1 MPYPPLRPTSPS
13 PLDLAPPTP
22 ARTAALD
29 RRRWCLGAA
38 AWAGLA
44 GCSTLSGRP
53 TTPADDGRGVVPFS
67 NAPSTG
73 ALPAGWHELLL
84 RRDLPNTRYEL
95 VDMGGR
101 RVLHALADQ
110 STSVLRC
117 DVSIDP
123 RRQPW
128 LDWDWRAEQVD
139 TRATVADDAL
149 DDCPVRLLVGFD
161 GDPSGLSLRDRLF
174 SEQVELFTGHTV
186 PYATLTY
193 VWDGQAPVG
202 SVFSYARTSR
212 VRYLVVES
220 GDRHAGRWRRYRR
233 NVVDDYRRVY
243 GGEPGRIISVGL
255 ITDSDD
261 LKTRTEAWV
270 GDLRFG

>member
-1 MPYPPLRPTSPS
+1 MSPTSARRPN
-13 PLDLAPPTP
+13 APGHPGLP
-22 ARTAALD
+22 GTAAAID
-29 RRRWCLGAA
+29 RRLWCLGAA

-44 GCSTLSGRP
+44 GCSTGSGRLAAP
-53 TTPADDGRGVVPFS
+53 QSEGNGVVPFS
-67 NAPSTG
+67 SAPRTG
-73 ALPAGWHELLL
+73 PLPTGWRELVF
-84 RRDLPNTRYEL
+84 RPHLPTTHYEL
-95 VDMGGR
+95 VDLDGR
-101 RVLHALADQ
+101 RVLHARADQ

-117 DVSIDP
+117 DVNIDP
-123 RRQPW
+123 QRQPW
-128 LDWDWRAEQVD
+128 LDWDWRADQVD
-139 TRATVADDAL
+139 TRGTVADDAL

-161 GDPSGLSLRDRLF
+161 GDPATLSLRDRLF

-186 PYATLTY
+186 PFATLTY
-193 VWDGQAPVG
+193 VWDGQAPEG
-202 SVFSYARTSR
+202 SVFPYARTSR
-212 VRYLVVES
+212 VRFLVVES
-220 GDRHAGRWRRYRR
+220 GDQHAGSWRRYRR